1 MVNTVNC
8 TANIGG
14 PLLFLTRQ
22 ATTPGG
28 LKWFIH
34 VNTTRVH
41 YAKTANVSINFSAR
55 YVINPQLQ
63 ILQQR
68 CLGCSE
74 PLQKVRLLQQSV
86 SSSNHQCQISV
97 YTCRSY
103 SCAALAPLS
112 LVRLQQQTVGASHA
126 EFVRGDALCL
136 CLLVH
141 H

>member
-1 MVNTVNC
+1 M
-8 TANIGG
+8 
-14 PLLFLTRQ
+14 FLTRQ
-22 ATTPGG
+22 ASTPGG

-97 YTCRSY
+97 YICRSY

-112 LVRLQQQTVGASHA
+112 PCYKCGCNSR
-126 EFVRGDALCL
+126 
-136 CLLVH
+136 LLVLLMQSLSGGMH
-141 H
+141 CAFASSFITELFL